1 MIKKLFIFIFVTFTY
16 LNAQAKEPLIFY
28 VGITMVK
35 PMQELST
42 EFEKMNNC
50 KIKILQGGSQELYDS
65 IKLSKIGDLYLPGSD
80 SYIKKYANENI
91 FLDSVFVGFN
101 KLALIVK
108 KGNPK
113 NIKNSLDELTNPRL
127 NVVLGNA
134 ESGSVGNAT
143 KKVLIKYGN
152 YQQAILNTIYLAPDS
167 RNLTQ
172 SIKEDKADLIL
183 NWYATIFWDQNKN
196 IVEAL
201 EIDDEYTNKSKLVLT
216 LLNTSK
222 NKPLAKKFL
231 EFASSAKG
239 KATFKKYGF

>member
-1 MIKKLFIFIFVTFTY
+1 MLKKLFILIFITLSY
-16 LNAQAKEPLIFY
+16 LNAQTKDPLIFY
-28 VGITMVK
+28 VGITMIK
-35 PMQELST
+35 PMQELSE
-42 EFEKMNNC
+42 EFEKNNNC
-50 KIKILQGGSQELYDS
+50 KIKILQGGSQELFDS

-80 SYIKKYANENI
+80 SYIKKYADENI
-91 FLDSVFVGFN
+91 FLDSVFLGYN

-113 NIKNSLDELTNPRL
+113 NIKSSLDELSNPSL
-127 NVVLGNA
+127 KVVLGNA

-143 KKVLIKYGN
+143 KKVLTKYGN
-152 YQQAILNTIYLAPDS
+152 YKETILNTIFLAPDS

-172 SIKEDKADLIL
+172 SIKENKADLIL
-183 NWYATIFWDQNKN
+183 NWYATIFWDENKD

-201 EIDDEYTNKSKLVLT
+201 DIDEKYTNKSKLVLT

-231 EFASSAKG
+231 EFASSPKG
-239 KATFKKYGF
+239 KATFRKYGF